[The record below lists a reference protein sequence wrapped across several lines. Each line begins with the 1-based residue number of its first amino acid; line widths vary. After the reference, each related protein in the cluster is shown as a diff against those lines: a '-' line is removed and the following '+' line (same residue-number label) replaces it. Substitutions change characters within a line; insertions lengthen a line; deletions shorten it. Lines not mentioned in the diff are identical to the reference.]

1 MKKIL
6 AIIRREYVQGVR
18 GKAFLVS
25 TILAPVFM
33 LVFLVVPGLLI
44 GLKTGGA
51 TRVAVVDETG
61 RLYQSLRESILRGA
75 DEKKRETAD
84 DASRAIADA
93 GKRRVPDGKDAIET
107 RFEVEE
113 ASTQGRSPKEV
124 KEELSRRVLENK
136 LDVYL
141 VLPSDLLQRGEAEL
155 YARNTGDM
163 ITLSVLEGRLNRAV
177 IEQRMRDENIDQQR
191 VRELSE
197 EVSVSKEKVTA
208 TGTRKDDGGSFF
220 FAIGVGTFI
229 LIAMMMYG
237 QAILSAVVEEKT
249 TRIVEVLFSSVDAFS
264 LLAGKLV
271 GVSLVALTQFMLW
284 ALMLLLIA
292 LFGTGAMSMGGM
304 NVTLPAIPP
313 QAYVYALLF
322 FMLGFF
328 VYATIYAVIGSIVTT
343 EKEASQIVVPVSLF
357 PVIAIYLAFPVI
369 RSPGSSFSFW
379 VSMVPF
385 FSPVTMLVRVVTET
399 PPFWQIALSL
409 LIGFAT
415 VVLMVWVAARI
426 YRTGMLMYGKRA
438 TIPELLRWI
447 RQT

>member
-6 AIIRREYVQGVR
+6 VIIRREYIQGVR
-18 GKAFLVS
+18 GKAFIVS

-44 GLKTGGA
+44 GLKTGEA

-61 RLYQSLRESILRGA
+61 RVYQPLRESVMRGP
-75 DEKKRETAD
+75 EKKERRAGD
-84 DASRAIADA
+84 AARGMADASGARDVEKAIQTNF
-93 GKRRVPDGKDAIET
+93 VME
-107 RFEVEE
+107 EVT
-113 ASTQGRSPKEV
+113 AQGRPLEEV
-124 KEELSRRVLENK
+124 KAELSRRVLDGK

-141 VLPSDLLQRGEAEL
+141 ILPADILQRGEAEL

-163 ITLSVLEGRLNRAV
+163 ITLSVLEDRLNLAV
-177 IEQRMRDENIDQQR
+177 IEQRMRDENIEQQR
-191 VRELSE
+191 VRQLSK
-197 EVSVSKEKVTA
+197 SVTMSKEKVTA
-208 TGTRKDDGGSFF
+208 GGTKKDDGGSFI
-220 FAIGVGTFI
+220 FAIGVGTFVI
-229 LIAMMMYG
+229 IAMMMYG

-249 TRIVEVLFSSVDAFS
+249 TRIVEVLFSSVDAFG
-264 LLAGKLV
+264 LLAGKLI
-271 GVSLVALTQFMLW
+271 GVSLVALTQFSIW
-284 ALMLLLIA
+284 ALMLLLLA
-292 LFGTGAMSMGGM
+292 LFSAGALMMGGM
-304 NVTLPAIPP
+304 EITLPTIPP

-328 VYATIYAVIGSIVTT
+328 VYATIYAVIGAIVTT

-369 RSPGSSFSFW
+369 RSPGSTFSFW
-379 VSMVPF
+379 VSMIPF

-399 PPFWQIALSL
+399 PPVWQIALSL
-409 LIGFAT
+409 LIGILT
-415 VVLMVWVAARI
+415 VVGMIWVAARI

-438 TIPELLRWI
+438 TIPELFRWI